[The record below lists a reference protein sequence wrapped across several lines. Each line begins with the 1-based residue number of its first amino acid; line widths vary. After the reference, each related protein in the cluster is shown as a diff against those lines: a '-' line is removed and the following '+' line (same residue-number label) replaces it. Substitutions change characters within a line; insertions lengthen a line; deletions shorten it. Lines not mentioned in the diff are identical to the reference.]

1 MTTSVAPGTT
11 SSPGTPGSPDTTTES
26 PATPG
31 ERTTSGASRR
41 RPLTAGAG
49 GRPDWRRVAF
59 GRDQPRWVRPSAFG
73 LIVASAFVYLWNL
86 TNSGWANE
94 FYAAAIQA
102 GSKDWTAWFFG
113 SIDAG
118 NAITVDKPPA
128 AFWIP
133 GLLGRIF
140 GFNSFTMLLPEALM
154 GVASVALMYAAVKRV
169 SGPAAGLIAGG
180 VLAATPVA
188 ALMFRFNNPDAMLTF
203 CLVLAAY
210 LTVRAIEKASWKWL
224 AAAGAVIGL
233 AFLTKM
239 LQGVVIVPA
248 LGLAYLWAAPTT
260 LRRRLAHLFGA
271 LGGIIAVAGAYILAF
286 TLTPTSIRPYMAGSQ
301 TNSFLELTF
310 GYNGLARIF
319 GTRGA
324 GGQAGGQAGFGGATR
339 GTGSAADAGAAA
351 SGGLGAPG
359 AGGFAGGAPGGGGPG
374 GGNAGFGGSAGILRM
389 FGSSFGTEISWLLPA
404 ALILLVA
411 GLWFTRRA
419 VRTDRVRA
427 SLIVWGGWTLVTAG
441 VFSFMTGTVHPY
453 YAIAL
458 APGIAGV
465 VGIGAAELWRGR
477 AYWPSRI
484 VLAVVVLGTSLWTAV
499 LLGSNASWLPWL
511 RVVIVVLGVLAAAGF
526 VIRVDRLQSGRFKTG
541 AVALAVAALLAGG
554 LGTASFTLATASIGH
569 SGAIP
574 TSGPTGSGGFGAR
587 GAGFTQFRDRTG
599 SGTSDTG
606 TGTGSAAQAG
616 AGQQGGPEGGTAS
629 SELVALLQQ
638 TTTKWSAATN
648 GSNSAAS
655 LELASNTNVI
665 AMGGFTG
672 SDPYPSLDEFKALVA
687 KGDVT
692 YFIAGGGMGGGF
704 GGRGGSDTSA
714 ITQWVEANFQ
724 AQTVGSTTVYKLV
737 G

>member
-11 SSPGTPGSPDTTTES
+11 SSPGTPGSPGTTTES
-26 PATPG
+26 PDTPG

-41 RPLTAGAG
+41 RALTAGVG

-210 LTVRAIEKASWKWL
+210 LTVRAIEKAGWKWL

-260 LRRRLAHLFGA
+260 FRRRLAHVLGA

-286 TLTPTSIRPYMAGSQ
+286 TLTPTSVRPYMAGSQ

-319 GTRGA
+319 GTRA
-324 GGQAGGQAGFGGATR
+324 AGGQAGFGGATR
-339 GTGSAADAGAAA
+339 GTGGPADAGAAAA
-351 SGGLGAPG
+351 SGGLGAAG
-359 AGGFAGGAPGGGGPG
+359 AGGFAGGAPGGGGQG

-404 ALILLVA
+404 ALILLLA

-427 SLIVWGGWTLVTAG
+427 SLIVWGGWTLVTAA

-484 VLAVVVLGTSLWTAV
+484 VLAVVVLGTSLWTAA

-511 RVVIVVLGVLAAAGF
+511 RVVIAVLGVLAAAGF
-526 VIRVDRLQSGRFKTG
+526 LIRVDRLGSGRFKAG

-587 GAGFTQFRDRTG
+587 SAGFTQFRDRTG
-599 SGTSDTG
+599 SGTADTG
-606 TGTGSAAQAG
+606 TGSGTGSAAQAG
-616 AGQQGGPEGGTAS
+616 TGQQGGPEGGTAS

-638 TTTKWSAATN
+638 TTTKWSAATT

-687 KGDVT
+687 NGDVT
-692 YFIAGGGMGGGF
+692 YYIAGGGMGGGF

-714 ITQWVEANFQ
+714 ITQWVEATFQ

>member
-1 MTTSVAPGTT
+1 MTTSLTPDTGSGSGAGVVDTTPPAAPG
-11 SSPGTPGSPDTTTES
+11 G
-26 PATPG
+26 
-31 ERTTSGASRR
+31 RTAAASSRR
-41 RPLTAGAG
+41 RPPA
-49 GRPDWRRVAF
+49 RPTWRRVAF
-59 GRDQPRWVRPSAFG
+59 GADQPRWVRPSAFG
-73 LIVASAFVYLWNL
+73 LLVASGFLYLWNL

-113 SIDAG
+113 SLDAG

-180 VLAATPVA
+180 ALAATPVA

-203 CLVLAAY
+203 SLVLAASM
-210 LTVRAIEKASWKWL
+210 TVRAIEKAGWKWL
-224 AAAGAVIGL
+224 VGAGAVLGL

-239 LQGVVIVPA
+239 LAGLIVVPA

-260 LRRRLAHLFGA
+260 LRRRILHLLGA
-271 LGGIIAVAGAYILAF
+271 LGGLIAVAGAYIAAF
-286 TLTPTSIRPYMAGSQ
+286 TLTPTTVRPYMAGSQ

-319 GTRGA
+319 GNRG
-324 GGQAGGQAGFGGATR
+324 GGFGGAVR
-339 GTGSAADAGAAA
+339 DRASDAGAAA
-351 SGGLGAPG
+351 GPDAAGGAGL
-359 AGGFAGGAPGGGGPG
+359 GGFAGGAPGGGGPG
-374 GGNAGFGGSAGILRM
+374 GGNSMFGGSAGLARM

-419 VRTDRVRA
+419 ARTDRVRA
-427 SLIVWGGWTLVTAG
+427 SLIVWGGWTVLTAA
-441 VFSFMTGTVHPY
+441 VFSFMTGTVHSY

-465 VGIGAAELWRGR
+465 VGLGAAELWRGR

-499 LLGSNASWLPWL
+499 LLGRDASWLPWL
-511 RVVIVVLGVLAAAGF
+511 RVVTVVLGVLAALGFLMRADRFGAG
-526 VIRVDRLQSGRFKTG
+526 RVRTG
-541 AVALAVAALLAGG
+541 AVALGVTALLAGG
-554 LGTASFTLATASIGH
+554 LGPAAFTVATASVGH

-574 TSGPTGSGGFGAR
+574 TSGPSGAGGSGAR
-587 GAGFTQFRDRTG
+587 AGFAQFRDRLGATRDASPAEAFGG
-599 SGTSDTG
+599 SFG
-606 TGTGSAAQAG
+606 
-616 AGQQGGPEGGTAS
+616 GQPQGGPGGGATAS
-629 SELVALLQQ
+629 SEVVALLKQA
-638 TTTKWSAATN
+638 TTKWSAITN
-648 GSNSAAS
+648 GSNSASS

-672 SDPYPSLDEFKALVA
+672 SDPYPSLDEFKNLVA

-692 YFIAGGGMGGGF
+692 YYIAGGGMGGSF
-704 GGRGGSDTSA
+704 GGRGGGTTDASA

-724 AQTVGSTTVYKLV
+724 PQTVGSTTVYKLV
-737 G
+737 K

>member
-1 MTTSVAPGTT
+1 MTTSLAPGGAVPTPPGAVPTPPDTT
-11 SSPGTPGSPDTTTES
+11 SHDAAARRRPPTPGS
-26 PATPG
+26 
-31 ERTTSGASRR
+31 RSG
-41 RPLTAGAG
+41 
-49 GRPDWRRVAF
+49 WRRLAF
-59 GRDQPRWVRPSAFG
+59 GQDQARWVRPSGFG
-73 LIVASAFVYLWNL
+73 LVVASAFLYLWNL
-86 TNSGWANE
+86 TNSGYANS

-102 GSKDWTAWFFG
+102 GSKNWTAWFFG
-113 SIDAG
+113 SLDAG

-133 GLLGRIF
+133 GLLGRLF
-140 GFNSFTMLLPEALM
+140 GFNSFTMLLPEALA

-169 SGPAAGLIAGG
+169 SGPAAGLLAGAA
-180 VLAATPVA
+180 LAATPVA

-210 LTVRAIEKASWKWL
+210 MTVRAIEKAGWKWL
-224 AAAGAVIGL
+224 VGAGAVIGL

-239 LQGVVIVPA
+239 LQGVIIVPA

-260 LRRRLAHLFGA
+260 FRRRLVHLLGA
-271 LGGIIAVAGAYILAF
+271 LGGIVAVAGAYILAF
-286 TLTPTSIRPYMAGSQ
+286 TLTPTSVRPYMAGSQ

-310 GYNGLARIF
+310 GYNGFARIF
-319 GTRGA
+319 GNRG
-324 GGQAGGQAGFGGATR
+324 GGFGGATPGR
-339 GTGSAADAGAAA
+339 AADVGAAA
-351 SGGLGAPG
+351 GSGALGGVAG
-359 AGGFAGGAPGGGGPG
+359 GGVAGGFPGGGNGGGPG
-374 GGNAGFGGSAGILRM
+374 GASFGGSAGLLRM

-427 SLIVWGGWTLVTAG
+427 SLIVWGGWTVLTAG

-465 VGIGAAELWRGR
+465 VGIGGAELWRGR

-484 VLAVVVLGTSLWTAV
+484 VLAATVLATSIWTAV
-499 LLGSNASWLPWL
+499 LLGRDSSWLPWL
-511 RVVIVVLGVLAAAGF
+511 KFVIVILGVLVAIALL
-526 VIRVDRLQSGRFKTG
+526 VRLDRLRFG
-541 AVALAVAALLAGG
+541 AVAVAIAALLAGG
-554 LGTASFTLATASIGH
+554 LGSAAFTVATASVGH
-569 SGAIP
+569 TGSIP
-574 TSGPTGSGGFGAR
+574 TSGPSGQSGFGAFGNR
-587 GAGFTQFRDRTG
+587 AGFGGFRDRTG
-599 SGTSDTG
+599 TTTGGTTG
-606 TGTGSAAQAG
+606 TGATPGG
-616 AGQQGGPEGGTAS
+616 GFGGGPGGDVSAS
-629 SELVALLQQ
+629 SDLVALLEQ

-672 SDPYPSLDEFKALVA
+672 SDPYPSLDQFKTMVA
-687 KGDVT
+687 NGEIS
-692 YFIAGGGMGGGF
+692 YYIAGGGIGGGGF

-714 ITQWVEANFQ
+714 ITQWVESNFQ
-724 AQTVGSTTVYKLV
+724 ATTVGSTTVYKLV
-737 G
+737 K

>member
-1 MTTSVAPGTT
+1 MTTSLT
-11 SSPGTPGSPDTTTES
+11 PDTGTAPS
-26 PATPG
+26 PARG
-31 ERTTSGASRR
+31 ERTTSAASRR
-41 RPLTAGAG
+41 RALTWGSG
-49 GRPDWRRVAF
+49 KLGWRRLAF
-59 GRDQPRWVRPSAFG
+59 GEDQPRWVRPSAFS
-73 LIVASAFVYLWNL
+73 LVVASGFLYLWNL

-102 GSKDWTAWFFG
+102 GSKNWTAWFFG
-113 SIDAG
+113 SLDAG

-133 GLLGRIF
+133 GLLGRLF
-140 GFNSFTMLLPEALM
+140 GFNSFTMLLPQALM
-154 GVASVALMYAAVKRV
+154 GVASVALLYAAVKRV

-180 VLAATPVA
+180 ALAATPVA
-188 ALMFRFNNPDAMLTF
+188 ALMFRFNNPDAMLTL

-210 LTVRAIEKASWKWL
+210 MTVRAIEKAGWRWL
-224 AAAGAVIGL
+224 AGAGALLGL

-239 LQGVVIVPA
+239 LAGLIIVPA
-248 LGLAYLWAAPTT
+248 LALAYLWAAPTT
-260 LRRRLAHLFGA
+260 LRRRIVHLLGA
-271 LGGIIAVAGAYILAF
+271 LGGLVAVSGAYILAF
-286 TLTPTSIRPYMAGSQ
+286 TLTPTSVRPYMAGSQ

-310 GYNGLARIF
+310 GYNGLSRIF
-319 GTRGA
+319 GNRG
-324 GGQAGGQAGFGGATR
+324 GFGGAVR
-339 GTGSAADAGAAA
+339 DRAADAGADAGAAA
-351 SGGLGAPG
+351 
-359 AGGFAGGAPGGGGPG
+359 GGFPGGTLAGGGPG
-374 GGNAGFGGSAGILRM
+374 GGGNSMFGGSAGLTRM

-427 SLIVWGGWTLVTAG
+427 SLIIWGGWTVLTAA

-484 VLAVVVLGTSLWTAV
+484 VLAVAVLGTSVWTAV
-499 LLGSNASWLPWL
+499 LLGGYANWLPWL
-511 RVVIVVLGVLAAAGF
+511 RVVIVVLGVLAAAGLL
-526 VIRVDRLQSGRFKTG
+526 VRVDMLRAPRLQAGRFHLG
-541 AVALAVAALLAGG
+541 AVALAVTALLAGG
-554 LGTASFTLATASIGH
+554 LGTTAFTIATASVGH

-574 TSGPTGSGGFGAR
+574 TSGPSGSGGFGAR
-587 GAGFTQFRDRTG
+587 GAAFTQFRDRTG
-599 SGTSDTG
+599 TQADGG
-606 TGTGSAAQAG
+606 AQAG
-616 AGQQGGPEGGTAS
+616 GQTGQAQGFGGGQGGPGGGAAAS
-629 SELVALLQQ
+629 SELVALLQA

-672 SDPYPSLDEFKALVA
+672 SDPYPGLDEFKAMVA
-687 KGDVT
+687 NGQVT
-692 YFIAGGGMGGGF
+692 YYIAGGGMGGGF
-704 GGRGGSDTSA
+704 GGQGRSDTSA

>member
-1 MTTSVAPGTT
+1 MTTSLTPDTGSGSGAGAVDTTPPAAPG
-11 SSPGTPGSPDTTTES
+11 G
-26 PATPG
+26 
-31 ERTTSGASRR
+31 RTAAASSRR
-41 RPLTAGAG
+41 RPPA
-49 GRPDWRRVAF
+49 RPTWRRVAF
-59 GRDQPRWVRPSAFG
+59 GADQPLWVRPSAFG
-73 LIVASAFVYLWNL
+73 LLVASGFLYLWNL

-113 SIDAG
+113 SLDAG

-140 GFNSFTMLLPEALM
+140 GFNAFTMLLPEALM

-180 VLAATPVA
+180 ALAATPVA

-203 CLVLAAY
+203 CLVLAASM
-210 LTVRAIEKASWKWL
+210 TVRAIEKAGWKWL
-224 AAAGAVIGL
+224 VGAGAVLGL

-239 LQGVVIVPA
+239 LAGLIIVPA

-260 LRRRLAHLFGA
+260 LRRRILHLLGA
-271 LGGIIAVAGAYILAF
+271 LGGLIAVAGAYIAAF
-286 TLTPTSIRPYMAGSQ
+286 TLTPTTVRPYMAGSQ

-319 GTRGA
+319 GNRG
-324 GGQAGGQAGFGGATR
+324 GGFGGAVR
-339 GTGSAADAGAAA
+339 DRASDAGAAA
-351 SGGLGAPG
+351 GPG
-359 AGGFAGGAPGGGGPG
+359 AAGGAGLGGFAGGAPGGGGPG
-374 GGNAGFGGSAGILRM
+374 GGNSMFGGSAGLARM

-419 VRTDRVRA
+419 ARTDRVRA
-427 SLIVWGGWTLVTAG
+427 SLIVWGGWTVLTAA
-441 VFSFMTGTVHPY
+441 VFSFMTGTVHSY

-465 VGIGAAELWRGR
+465 VGLGAAELWRGR

-484 VLAVVVLGTSLWTAV
+484 VLAVVVLGTSLWAAV
-499 LLGSNASWLPWL
+499 LLGRDASWLPWL
-511 RVVIVVLGVLAAAGF
+511 RVVIVVLGVLAALGFLVRADRFGAGGF
-526 VIRVDRLQSGRFKTG
+526 GASRVRAGRFRAG
-541 AVALAVAALLAGG
+541 AVALAATALLAGG
-554 LGTASFTLATASIGH
+554 LGPAAFTVATASVGH

-574 TSGPTGSGGFGAR
+574 TSGPSGAGGSGAR
-587 GAGFTQFRDRTG
+587 AGFAQFRDRLGATRDG
-599 SGTSDTG
+599 SPAEAFG
-606 TGTGSAAQAG
+606 GSFG
-616 AGQQGGPEGGTAS
+616 GQPQGGPGGGGSAS
-629 SELVALLQQ
+629 SEVVALLKQ
-638 TTTKWSAATN
+638 TTTKWSAITN

-655 LELASNTNVI
+655 LELASNTDVI

-672 SDPYPSLDEFKALVA
+672 SDPYPSLDEFKNLVA

-692 YFIAGGGMGGGF
+692 YYIAGGGMGGGF
-704 GGRGGSDTSA
+704 GGRGGVTTDASA

-724 AQTVGSTTVYKLV
+724 PQTVGSTTVYKLV
-737 G
+737 K

>member
-1 MTTSVAPGTT
+1 MTTSLSSDSGASVDTPPPRTLPPGT
-11 SSPGTPGSPDTTTES
+11 S
-26 PATPG
+26 G
-31 ERTTSGASRR
+31 ERTTAAASRR
-41 RPLTAGAG
+41 RALTTGAG
-49 GRPDWRRVAF
+49 SLGWRRLAF
-59 GRDQPRWVRPSAFG
+59 GTGQPRWARPSAVG
-73 LIVASAFVYLWNL
+73 LVVASAFLYLWNL

-113 SIDAG
+113 SLDAG

-154 GVASVALMYAAVKRV
+154 GVASVALVYAALKRV
-169 SGPAAGLIAGG
+169 SGPAAGLVAGAT
-180 VLAATPVA
+180 LAATPVA

-210 LTVRAIEKASWKWL
+210 MTVRAIEKAGWPWL
-224 AAAGAVIGL
+224 VGVGAVLGI

-239 LQGVVIVPA
+239 LAGLIIVPA

-260 LRRRLAHLFGA
+260 LRRRIVHLFGA
-271 LGGIIAVAGAYILAF
+271 VAGLVAVAGAYIAAF
-286 TLTPTSIRPYMAGSQ
+286 TLTPTNVRPYMAGSQ
-301 TNSFLELTF
+301 ANSFLELTF

-319 GTRGA
+319 GNRGGA
-324 GGQAGGQAGFGGATR
+324 GSGGAAR
-339 GTGSAADAGAAA
+339 DGASDAAA
-351 SGGLGAPG
+351 AAGDAATGGFP
-359 AGGFAGGAPGGGGPG
+359 AGGFTGGAPGGGGPG
-374 GGNAGFGGSAGILRM
+374 GGFGGAAGITRM
-389 FGSSFGTEISWLLPA
+389 FGTTFGTEISWLLPA

-411 GLWFTRRA
+411 GFWFTRRA

-427 SLIVWGGWTLVTAG
+427 SLVIWGGWTIFTAL
-441 VFSFMTGTVHPY
+441 VFSFMTGTVHNY

-484 VLAVVVLGTSLWTAV
+484 VLAVVVLGTSIWTAV
-499 LLGSNASWLPWL
+499 LLGGDSSWLPWL
-511 RVVIVVLGVLAAAGF
+511 RVAVVVLGVLAALGF
-526 VIRVDRLQSGRFKTG
+526 LARLDRVGAGRFRAG
-541 AVALAVAALLAGG
+541 AVALAVTALLAGG
-554 LGTASFTLATASIGH
+554 LGTTAFTVATASVGH

-574 TSGPTGSGGFGAR
+574 TSGPSGGDGFGAR
-587 GAGFTQFRDRTG
+587 AGFGQVRDRT
-599 SGTSDTG
+599 SADRSDASPDAPG
-606 TGTGSAAQAG
+606 GLPGDAPGQPGGGFGGG
-616 AGQQGGPEGGTAS
+616 ASAS

-648 GSNSAAS
+648 GSNTAAA
-655 LELASNTNVI
+655 LELASSTNVI

-672 SDPYPSLDEFKALVA
+672 SDPYPSLDEFTAMVA
-687 KGDVT
+687 KGEVT
-692 YFIAGGGMGGGF
+692 YYVAGGGF

-714 ITQWVEANFQ
+714 ISQWVQANFQ
-724 AQTVGSTTVYKLV
+724 AQTVGSSTVYRLV
-737 G
+737 GR

>member
-1 MTTSVAPGTT
+1 MTTSITPDTGAGADTADTASPEAPG
-11 SSPGTPGSPDTTTES
+11 G
-26 PATPG
+26 
-31 ERTTSGASRR
+31 RTAEAPSRR
-41 RPLTAGAG
+41 RPPA
-49 GRPDWRRVAF
+49 RPSWRRLAF
-59 GRDQPRWVRPSAFG
+59 GADQPRWVRPSAFG
-73 LIVASAFVYLWNL
+73 LVVASGFLYLWNL

-102 GSKDWTAWFFG
+102 GSKNWTAWFFG
-113 SIDAG
+113 SLDAG

-133 GLLGRIF
+133 GLLGRIL

-180 VLAATPVA
+180 ALAATPVA

-210 LTVRAIEKASWKWL
+210 MTVRAIEKAGWKWL
-224 AAAGAVIGL
+224 LGVGAVLGL

-239 LQGVVIVPA
+239 LAGLVIVPA

-260 LRRRLAHLFGA
+260 LRRRILHLLGA
-271 LGGIIAVAGAYILAF
+271 LGGLVAVAGAYIAAF
-286 TLTPTSIRPYMAGSQ
+286 TLTPTTVRPYMAGSQ

-319 GTRGA
+319 GNR
-324 GGQAGGQAGFGGATR
+324 GQAGFGGAVR
-339 GTGSAADAGAAA
+339 DRASDAGAAA
-351 SGGLGAPG
+351 GSGAPVG
-359 AGGFAGGAPGGGGPG
+359 GFPAGGFAGGAPDGGGPG
-374 GGNAGFGGSAGILRM
+374 GGFGGAAGITRM
-389 FGSSFGTEISWLLPA
+389 FGTTFGTEISWLLPA

-411 GLWFTRRA
+411 GFWFTRRA

-427 SLIVWGGWTLVTAG
+427 SLIVWGGWTVITAL
-441 VFSFMTGTVHPY
+441 VFSFMTGTVHNY
-453 YAIAL
+453 YTIAL

-477 AYWPSRI
+477 AFWPSRI
-484 VLAVVVLGTSLWTAV
+484 VLAVVVLGTSIWTAV
-499 LLGSNASWLPWL
+499 LLGRDASWLPSL
-511 RVVIVVLGVLAAAGF
+511 RVVVVVLGVLAALGF
-526 VIRVDRLQSGRFKTG
+526 LARVDRLRAGQFRAG
-541 AVALAVAALLAGG
+541 AVALAVTALLAGG
-554 LGTASFTLATASIGH
+554 LGTAAFTVATASVGH

-574 TSGPTGSGGFGAR
+574 TSGPSGGEGFGNR
-587 GAGFTQFRDRTG
+587 AGFPGFRER
-599 SGTSDTG
+599 TG
-606 TGTGSAAQAG
+606 TGDSSAEALGG
-616 AGQQGGPEGGTAS
+616 APAGGTDQPGGQAQRGPGGGAAAS
-629 SELVALLQQ
+629 SELVALLRQ
-638 TTTKWSAATN
+638 TTTTWSAVTT

-655 LELASNTNVI
+655 LELASSTNVI

-672 SDPYPSLDEFKALVA
+672 SDPYPSLDEFKALVS
-687 KGDVT
+687 KGEVT
-692 YFIAGGGMGGGF
+692 YYIAGGGMGAGF